1 MVSDPMSV
9 NRDDSNKENSNR
21 GNAMMAMDVDDDGK
35 ASNSNCLAA
44 AAVFSPLPMITPTKQ
59 EIQSWKEVADWIDKK
74 ERGEFCF
81 VVVRII

>member
-21 GNAMMAMDVDDDGK
+21 GNAMMAMDVDDGGK
-35 ASNSNCLAA
+35 ASNSNCHAAVAA
-44 AAVFSPLPMITPTKQ
+44 ASLLSMNTPTQQ
-59 EIQSWKEVADWIDKK
+59 EMQSWKEVADWIDRK
-74 ERGEFCF
+74 EHGEFCF

>member
-1 MVSDPMSV
+1 MISDPMSV
-9 NRDDSNKENSNR
+9 NDDSNKENSNR

-35 ASNSNCLAA
+35 ASNSNCHGA
-44 AAVFSPLPMITPTKQ
+44 AAVSSPFPMITPTQQ